1 VTIVIAGGSGFLGR
15 KLAGRLEKEGHDVI
29 TLSRSP
35 SGARNQISWVP
46 DGNAGA
52 LPQHLDGVDA
62 VVNLAGENVADK
74 RWTAARKAALRDSRI
89 LSTRTLVR
97 ALAACAHAPR
107 AFISASAVGYYG
119 AHGDEAVTESTP
131 AGSDF
136 LARLCVDWEAEA
148 GTLRSEAT
156 RLAIVRTGLPLD
168 GGGGALG
175 KMLLPFKLGLGA
187 TLGPGDQYMPWIHI
201 DDWTAMVAWIIRND
215 RAAGVFNATAPAPV
229 TNRVFTHTLGRVLHR
244 PAILR
249 APAFAMHLL
258 LGEMASMLLHGQRV
272 LPAASEQR
280 GFRFKHRDLEP
291 ALASLGL

>member
-187 TLGPGDQYMPWIHI
+187 TLGPGDQYMPWIVPRACSTPPRPRPSPTASSPTRLAASSI
-201 DDWTAMVAWIIRND
+201 DPPSSAHRHSRCICSWEKWRRCCSTASACCPPPQSSADFASNIGISSRRLQAWDSD
-215 RAAGVFNATAPAPV
+215 RG
-229 TNRVFTHTLGRVLHR
+229 
-244 PAILR
+244 LR
-249 APAFAMHLL
+249 ALRA
-258 LGEMASMLLHGQRV
+258 
-272 LPAASEQR
+272 
-280 GFRFKHRDLEP
+280 
-291 ALASLGL
+291 